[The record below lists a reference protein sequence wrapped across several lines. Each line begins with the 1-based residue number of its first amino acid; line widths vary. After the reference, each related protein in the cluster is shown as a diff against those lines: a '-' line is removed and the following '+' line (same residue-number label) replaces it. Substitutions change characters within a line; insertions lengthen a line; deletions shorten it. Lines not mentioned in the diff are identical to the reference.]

1 MRKSIILLTAVFAV
15 FLAACAGFQL
25 TDNATTNAMAYA
37 SGKGMG
43 IAINT
48 IVPEVDA
55 DLSQAYK
62 DLMARNTGVTEI
74 PADQM
79 VLFYNDCIAKI
90 ALHTSDPYGL
100 VQDMGV
106 FMGLFGAQF
115 NSDGNLIGIKPVPVI
130 TMNYFGMGYRNGRLV
145 ALR

>member
-1 MRKSIILLTAVFAV
+1 MKKSIILLIS
-15 FLAACAGFQL
+15 FLFVMIGCAGFQL

-79 VLFYNDCIAKI
+79 VLFYNDCLSKI

-130 TMNYFGMGYRNGRLV
+130 TMDYFGMGYRNGRLV